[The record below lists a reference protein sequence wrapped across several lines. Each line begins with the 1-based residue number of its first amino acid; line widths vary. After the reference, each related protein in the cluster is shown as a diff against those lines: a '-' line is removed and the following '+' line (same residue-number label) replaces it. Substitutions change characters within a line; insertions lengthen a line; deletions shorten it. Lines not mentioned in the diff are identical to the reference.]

1 MCRVGTEES
10 AFLVILLL
18 LSSSSKPLVSL
29 LLEMVSDG
37 ANVTF
42 GRVKLVS
49 HWVAMSVECE
59 RDYVSA
65 CFPAYNVCSQLVL
78 MRGDYS

>member
-1 MCRVGTEES
+1 
-10 AFLVILLL
+10 
-18 LSSSSKPLVSL
+18 
-29 LLEMVSDG
+29 MVSDG

-49 HWVAMSVECE
+49 HGVAMSVECE